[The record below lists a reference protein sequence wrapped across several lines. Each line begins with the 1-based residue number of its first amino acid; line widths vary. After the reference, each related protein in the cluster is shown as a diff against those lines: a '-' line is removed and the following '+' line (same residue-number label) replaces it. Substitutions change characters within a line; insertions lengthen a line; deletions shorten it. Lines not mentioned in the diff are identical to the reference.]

1 MVSAAGRDKG
11 AVVLVGHGSVA
22 ADVPRPLVGRLR
34 ALEAERRSTGAPM
47 SDEERE
53 LDAQIRHWPRTPATD
68 PYKAGMDAIAK
79 ALRIRVGH
87 VVVAFNEYCAP
98 SLEEAV
104 GELAHGGATHITI
117 VTTMLTP
124 GGVHSEVEIPQTVRA
139 LQEAHA
145 DVVLRY
151 AWPFDLHA
159 VAALLA
165 DACEFDTAHRE

>member
-1 MVSAAGRDKG
+1 MSAEGRDQH

-22 ADVPRPLVGRLR
+22 ADVPRSLVQRLR
-34 ALEAERRSTGAPM
+34 ALEAERRSTGGQL
-47 SDEERE
+47 SDEERD
-53 LDAQIRHWPRTPATD
+53 LDARIRHWPRTPATD
-68 PYKAGMDAIAK
+68 PYKAGIDAIAE

-104 GELAHGGATHITI
+104 GALALAGTTRITI

-124 GGVHSEVEIPQTVRA
+124 GGVHSEVEIPETVRA
-139 LQEAHA
+139 LREAHP

-151 AWPFDLHA
+151 AWPFDLGA
-159 VAALLA
+159 VATLLA
-165 DACEFDTAHRE
+165 DACEVKASGP

>member
-1 MVSAAGRDKG
+1 MMSADGPSQR

-22 ADVPRPLVGRLR
+22 ADVPRPLVQRLR
-34 ALEAERRSTGAPM
+34 ALESERRSTGGRV
-47 SDEERE
+47 SDEERD
-53 LDAQIRHWPRTPATD
+53 LDARIRHWPRTPATD
-68 PYKAGMDAIAK
+68 PYKAGIDAIAE

-104 GELAHGGATHITI
+104 GALAQSGTTRITI

-124 GGVHSEVEIPQTVRA
+124 GGVHSEVEIPETVRA
-139 LQEAHA
+139 LQEAHP

-151 AWPFDLHA
+151 AWPFDLGA
-159 VAALLA
+159 VASLLA
-165 DACEFDTAHRE
+165 DACEVPAGGP